1 MDIRTWQATVYGA
14 ERVGHDLASKPPPPL
29 YMCYTFPFH
38 YGLSQD
44 TEYRCLCYIYS
55 EQVLLAS
62 SPKKKNPKSHFL
74 PFHSPLIPSPL
85 LCSANTL
92 GLFPAQDLGLGYCF
106 CLGHSSL
113 KQSCTFSFTWVELK
127 CHLLRETF
135 LDQSS

>member
-1 MDIRTWQATVYGA
+1 MLPDTCQKGREAPLPRGRLLSVD
-14 ERVGHDLASKPPPPL
+14 VGTEGEPWPPGRIVVSL
-29 YMCYTFPFH
+29 K
-38 YGLSQD
+38 
-44 TEYRCLCYIYS
+44 
-55 EQVLLAS
+55 V
-62 SPKKKNPKSHFL
+62 
-74 PFHSPLIPSPL
+74 HSPLIPSPL

-127 CHLLRETF
+127 CHLLREAF